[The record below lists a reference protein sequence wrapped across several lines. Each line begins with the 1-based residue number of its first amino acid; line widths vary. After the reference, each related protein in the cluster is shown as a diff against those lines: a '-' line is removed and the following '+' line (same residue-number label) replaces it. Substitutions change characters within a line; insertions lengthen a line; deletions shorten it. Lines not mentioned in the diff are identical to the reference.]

1 MSLVP
6 LPSDLPSFLEPYLP
20 RNKSSKKPFVTLT
33 YAQSLDSRISKGHG
47 IRTIIS
53 HEETKTMTHYLRY
66 HHDGILIGTGTVLA
80 DNPGLNCKLSFNNDN
95 NNYYNINDGD
105 DGKNEDHKASSF
117 MIHSPRPVIIDMKQK
132 WKFTGSKMWDLYKSK
147 QGKAPIVVI
156 YGEPTQPE
164 PDVSYMIMDS
174 PTFEWEQLV
183 VRLKDEYEIQ
193 SLMVEGGAQVI
204 NTLLLRPDLIDSLIV
219 TIGPTYL
226 GSNGVEV
233 SPERP
238 LNLKNIN
245 WWKGTSDTVM
255 CATLCEG

>member
-20 RNKSSKKPFVTLT
+20 QNKSSRKPFITLT

-66 HHDGILIGTGTVLA
+66 HHEGILVGTGTVLA
-80 DNPGLNCKLSFNNDN
+80 DNPGLNCKWISNNDSNVN
-95 NNYYNINDGD
+95 NKENKHEYN
-105 DGKNEDHKASSF
+105 KVSSLI
-117 MIHSPRPVIIDMKQK
+117 MHSPRPIIIDMKQK
-132 WKFTGSKMWDLYKSK
+132 WRFIGSKIWDLYKSK
-147 QGKAPIVVI
+147 QGKPPIVVVH
-156 YGEPTQPE
+156 GEPTQPE
-164 PDVSYMIMDS
+164 PDVSYMIMDT
-174 PTFEWEQLV
+174 PTFEWEQLM
-183 VRLKDEYEIQ
+183 VRLKDEYGIQ
-193 SLMVEGGAQVI
+193 SIMVEGGAQVI

-238 LNLKNIN
+238 MNLKNVS
-245 WWKGTSDTVM
+245 WWKGTKDIVL
-255 CATLCEG
+255 CATLRKG